1 MTDKIVRHSK
11 CKCDHLIYVCIVK
24 GSPSL
29 SKLTH
34 SLSFFGGSGGITFK
48 FYFVKDFVYCLF
60 DFWVHWVFVAV
71 RAFSSCGE
79 QRLLS
84 IAVLQLLVLVASCSR
99 AQALEHRIIAVCMG
113 LAAHG
118 MWALS

>member
-1 MTDKIVRHSK
+1 M
-11 CKCDHLIYVCIVK
+11 
-24 GSPSL
+24 
-29 SKLTH
+29 
-34 SLSFFGGSGGITFK
+34 
-48 FYFVKDFVYCLF
+48 
-60 DFWVHWVFVAV
+60 HWVFVAV

-84 IAVLQLLVLVASCSR
+84 IAVLQLLILVASCSR

-118 MWALS
+118 MWDLSWTRDGTCVPCVGRWILNHWTTRDVPPFYS